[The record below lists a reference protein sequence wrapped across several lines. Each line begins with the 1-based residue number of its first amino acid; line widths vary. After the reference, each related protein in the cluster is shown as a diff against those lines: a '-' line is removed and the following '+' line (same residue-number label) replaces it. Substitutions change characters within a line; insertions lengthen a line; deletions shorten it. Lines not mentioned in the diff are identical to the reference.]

1 MENDT
6 KFSTNTLLNSLRALL
21 NSYKEKLACEHIQEG
36 MNIIQDLEYEIQLL
50 QTNYDNTLL
59 QSKKIE
65 KIEQHVCELLHTSV
79 QKSSRTTSAMTTTLE
94 SAVDQSAVDQADV
107 DQADVDQG
115 ADQTDSESTN
125 SIDNAEEWAEHIA
138 TLVVQKI
145 AEME

>member
-6 KFSTNTLLNSLRALL
+6 KFSTNTLLNSLRTLL

-94 SAVDQSAVDQADV
+94 AADGDQADGDQAADQAAVDPGDGDQAVDQYGQ
-107 DQADVDQG
+107 
-115 ADQTDSESTN
+115 
-125 SIDNAEEWAEHIA
+125 
-138 TLVVQKI
+138 
-145 AEME
+145 

>member
-6 KFSTNTLLNSLRALL
+6 KFSTNTLLNSLRTLL

-94 SAVDQSAVDQADV
+94 AADGDQADG
-107 DQADVDQG
+107 DQTV
-115 ADQTDSESTN
+115 DQTDSESTNSTN

>member
-6 KFSTNTLLNSLRALL
+6 KFSTNTLLNSLRTLL
-21 NSYKEKLACEHIQEG
+21 DSYKEKLACEHIQEG

-79 QKSSRTTSAMTTTLE
+79 QKSSRTTTSAMTTTLE
-94 SAVDQSAVDQADV
+94 STVDQAVDQAV
-107 DQADVDQG
+107 
-115 ADQTDSESTN
+115 DQTDSESTN